1 MFIMGHAVCSDS
13 SAIIPARHHNQ
24 NNSWKLIA
32 MRAWSSAALL
42 CLLALLLPCAR
53 QIQAQTEHFGG
64 AVNTLGSGFKLPYG
78 VAVDSYGNVFVADT
92 DNRAVREIVAVGGV
106 VSSTSTVKTVGSG
119 FKSPEGVVVDK
130 KGNVFVADVGNNA
143 VKEIVAVDGVVS
155 STSTVNTVGSGFK
168 SPMGVAVDGRGNV
181 FVGDTYNHAVK
192 EIVAMD
198 GVVSSTSRVETIG
211 SGFRY
216 PGEVAVDGRGN
227 VFVAGS
233 ANSAVYEI
241 MAVDGI
247 VSSTSIVKTVGS
259 GFTRPEGVAVDSS
272 GNVYV
277 SDWVYGTV
285 KEIVAGTGGAASGTV
300 SSTSTVI
307 VIGSGFNKPE
317 SLAVDG
323 SGNVF
328 VADRD
333 DSVVTKIMAE
343 QRPSVTAPAAAA
355 VDQLLVGNQ
364 ELRKEQYADAEKFF
378 ADFLRKNPERMDAQ
392 LNLGYAEFGLKKY
405 DEAEKA
411 YKVIIDKYPP
421 AWPAQKFLSEVYAA
435 EGKWKDF
442 DAVRKLLH
450 DAKEK
455 NEAGTYVIG
464 NDEIDLLYV
473 GDERYIVHEFYPLSG
488 GSHIRYLFLHVDKQG
503 KADYW
508 ITCESDDID
517 QISFAKMHSDLAAQG
532 KRSFSLDSHS
542 APVRQPNGGM
552 TQMQGLIKFYW
563 EGEPTYETVRADV
576 LGSLQHKIA
585 PMATT
590 TTNGAAPAPQQAPT
604 PQK

>member
-32 MRAWSSAALL
+32 MRAWPSAALL
-42 CLLALLLPCAR
+42 CLLNLLLPCAR

-64 AVNTLGSGFKLPYG
+64 AVNTLGSGFTKPYG
-78 VAVDSYGNVFVADT
+78 VAVDSHGNVFVADT

-155 STSTVNTVGSGFK
+155 STSTVETV
-168 SPMGVAVDGRGNV
+168 
-181 FVGDTYNHAVK
+181 
-192 EIVAMD
+192 
-198 GVVSSTSRVETIG
+198 G

-285 KEIVAGTGGAASGTV
+285 KEIVAGNGGA
-300 SSTSTVI
+300 
-307 VIGSGFNKPE
+307 
-317 SLAVDG
+317 
-323 SGNVF
+323 
-328 VADRD
+328 
-333 DSVVTKIMAE
+333 
-343 QRPSVTAPAAAA
+343 
-355 VDQLLVGNQ
+355 
-364 ELRKEQYADAEKFF
+364 
-378 ADFLRKNPERMDAQ
+378 
-392 LNLGYAEFGLKKY
+392 
-405 DEAEKA
+405 
-411 YKVIIDKYPP
+411 
-421 AWPAQKFLSEVYAA
+421 
-435 EGKWKDF
+435 
-442 DAVRKLLH
+442 
-450 DAKEK
+450 
-455 NEAGTYVIG
+455 
-464 NDEIDLLYV
+464 
-473 GDERYIVHEFYPLSG
+473 
-488 GSHIRYLFLHVDKQG
+488 
-503 KADYW
+503 
-508 ITCESDDID
+508 
-517 QISFAKMHSDLAAQG
+517 
-532 KRSFSLDSHS
+532 SFSLRVASMDCIRTAFVLMSHRRINAS
-542 APVRQPNGGM
+542 SISRRRAVRVM
-552 TQMQGLIKFYW
+552 RKDW
-563 EGEPTYETVRADV
+563 VA
-576 LGSLQHKIA
+576 
-585 PMATT
+585 
-590 TTNGAAPAPQQAPT
+590 
-604 PQK
+604 